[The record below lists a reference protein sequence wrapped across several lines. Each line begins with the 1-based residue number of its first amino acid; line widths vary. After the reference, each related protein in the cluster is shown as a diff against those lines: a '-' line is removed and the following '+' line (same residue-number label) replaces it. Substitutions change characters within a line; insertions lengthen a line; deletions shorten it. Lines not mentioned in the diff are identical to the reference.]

1 MTGLLTGRDPARR
14 AGLALA
20 AAALSLLVAAAT
32 PAAAQDALP
41 LSDTHRQ
48 WLEEEVLYIISDREK
63 DAFGQ
68 LQSEAEREAFIEAFW
83 RRRDPE
89 PLTPENEFRAE
100 HYERIAY
107 ANSRLGGETAIPGWM
122 TDRGRIWIT
131 LGEPDE
137 RETFAAVPG
146 LYPAELWFYL
156 QRDEYLLP
164 ALYILFFQEHNAG
177 PYVQFNHLIHL
188 PEELLPAQS
197 FSEGDSRDEAFVTL
211 QEISPQLAHAAITMR
226 ADRGVT
232 TGLALPDIAQLETQT
247 LLHDITRAPHR
258 LLDTS
263 WVTGADA
270 GRGLVETEYLFNFVP
285 SAGVSRLFPG
295 PASGSPSW
303 FVHYA
308 VEIEPQYFTL
318 AREEDGADYFT
329 RFDIQGQVTDEDG
342 AVVYDF
348 ATRPFLRL
356 TGSELREVGAR
367 PFAWRGMFPLI
378 PGEFRLR
385 IVVKNEARAEYTV
398 FEDELTPPAPDVP
411 FLSRPLLLHAVTE
424 EDTDTYASWSPEQT
438 LLVPNG
444 RGVAPLGTLLL
455 VATAAEGHGVVK
467 YRVVPWTAGGTGAS
481 AAPVAEQEVTVER
494 GFAHW
499 TPQTDSWRSGRYVL
513 TAAAGAEETSTLL
526 DLTAR
531 ARVARPWGLTDSFDP
546 TAPGALAA
554 ALGEQWL
561 RVRER
566 AAAREM
572 FRTALEEEPNL
583 RRARLVLGR
592 FALDEN
598 APREAVRLLEP
609 ALAQAP
615 DDLGIL
621 RTLGDAHRESGN
633 PSRAAALYERSLA
646 LRSPDVE
653 LLNALGWSLA
663 AAGEP
668 TRAIAYLERSLEFD
682 PEQEEVRD
690 LLETV
695 RASASPPEG

>member
-1 MTGLLTGRDPARR
+1 MTGLLTGRDPTRR
-14 AGLALA
+14 ARFAFA
-20 AAALSLLVAAAT
+20 AAAISLPFVAAT
-32 PAAAQDALP
+32 PAATQDALP

-48 WLEEEVLYIISDREK
+48 WLEEEVIYIISDREK

-89 PLTPENEFRAE
+89 PLTPENEFRTE

-122 TDRGRIWIT
+122 TDRGRLWIT

-137 RETFAAVPG
+137 RDTFVSVPG

-156 QRDEYLLP
+156 QNDEYLLP
-164 ALYILFFQEHNAG
+164 PLYILFFREYNAG
-177 PYVQFNHLIHL
+177 PFIQFNHLIHL

-211 QEISPQLAHAAITMR
+211 QEISPHLAHATITMR

-247 LLHDITRAPHR
+247 LLQDITRAPHR

-285 SAGVSRLFPG
+285 SAGVARLFPG
-295 PASGSPSW
+295 PASGPPSW

-318 AREEDGADYFT
+318 AREEGGTDYFT

-385 IVVKNEARAEYTV
+385 IVVKNEGPRRIHRLRGQTH
-398 FEDELTPPAPDVP
+398 T
-411 FLSRPLLLHAVTE
+411 SR
-424 EDTDTYASWSPEQT
+424 S
-438 LLVPNG
+438 
-444 RGVAPLGTLLL
+444 
-455 VATAAEGHGVVK
+455 
-467 YRVVPWTAGGTGAS
+467 
-481 AAPVAEQEVTVER
+481 
-494 GFAHW
+494 
-499 TPQTDSWRSGRYVL
+499 
-513 TAAAGAEETSTLL
+513 
-526 DLTAR
+526 
-531 ARVARPWGLTDSFDP
+531 
-546 TAPGALAA
+546 
-554 ALGEQWL
+554 
-561 RVRER
+561 
-566 AAAREM
+566 
-572 FRTALEEEPNL
+572 
-583 RRARLVLGR
+583 
-592 FALDEN
+592 
-598 APREAVRLLEP
+598 
-609 ALAQAP
+609 
-615 DDLGIL
+615 
-621 RTLGDAHRESGN
+621 
-633 PSRAAALYERSLA
+633 
-646 LRSPDVE
+646 
-653 LLNALGWSLA
+653 
-663 AAGEP
+663 
-668 TRAIAYLERSLEFD
+668 
-682 PEQEEVRD
+682 
-690 LLETV
+690 
-695 RASASPPEG
+695 